1 VKHRRAAR
9 TITLLAAG
17 LLALD
22 AVLLALAGLWSA
34 RPGLVAWGAVLG
46 AGAIGVLVLRRR
58 YVKRLEELAD
68 ARRALRGELGDLA
81 RTLRDHLP

>member
-1 VKHRRAAR
+1 VTSRRPAR
-9 TITLLAAG
+9 TITVLAAG

-22 AVLLALAGLWSA
+22 AVLLGLAGLWSA
-34 RPGLVAWGAVLG
+34 RLGLLVWGALFG

-58 YVKRLEELAD
+58 YVKRLEELDD

-81 RTLRDHLP
+81 KTLRDHLR